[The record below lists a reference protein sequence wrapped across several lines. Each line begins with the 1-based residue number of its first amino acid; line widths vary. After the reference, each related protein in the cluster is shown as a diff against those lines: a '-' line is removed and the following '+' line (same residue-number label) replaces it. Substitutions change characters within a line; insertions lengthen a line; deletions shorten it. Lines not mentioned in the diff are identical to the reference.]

1 MNEQFDV
8 SVYVLLAFR
17 RKNLPDLD
25 LFLRRGHIP
34 GQCVS

>member
-1 MNEQFDV
+1 MNEQLDV
-8 SVYVLLAFR
+8 CVYVLPAFR